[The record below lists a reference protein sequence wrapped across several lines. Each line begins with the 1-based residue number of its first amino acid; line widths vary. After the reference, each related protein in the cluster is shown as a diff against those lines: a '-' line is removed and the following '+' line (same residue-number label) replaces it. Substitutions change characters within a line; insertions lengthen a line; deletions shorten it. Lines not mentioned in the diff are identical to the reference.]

1 MQYDDLLYE
10 QNEYAITGFIN
21 SNGDLEH
28 NIYKQVDGGVIDL
41 KDKGYSKGE
50 LLNSLEIELED
61 FVARNISTAL
71 ISGHCIRIEMAD
83 GREVFG
89 DELNNEVYEINQSIL
104 DGNECG
110 EIFIESKKEKAS
122 WKIV

>member
-61 FVARNISTAL
+61 FVARNISTAF